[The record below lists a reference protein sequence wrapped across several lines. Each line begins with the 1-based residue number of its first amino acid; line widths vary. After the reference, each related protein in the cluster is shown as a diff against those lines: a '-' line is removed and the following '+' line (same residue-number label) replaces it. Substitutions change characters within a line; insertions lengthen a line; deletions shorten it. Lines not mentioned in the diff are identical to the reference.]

1 MNKLQKLAHA
11 ADRLLNPLK
20 TVEVFGMFGPGNLG
34 DEAMLVAARA
44 HLPPHRHTSYQ
55 SYFRHPVLK
64 GLLRHRPTKKL
75 LVGGGT
81 LVHGG
86 KTGWLDYVEMRSRQ
100 GVDISF
106 LGTGLAFLED
116 QIEGPSQ
123 AFERWSRVMA
133 KAEHVY
139 LRGPASVALAH
150 RMCGRGEE
158 FGDFAFLLQQPHLTV
173 KDHDLRD
180 RVIGINVGLCLG
192 DQADFESKIAVIVRM
207 LSDHFSI
214 VFHAVVQSDVP
225 VIYRV
230 IALSE
235 ISEPSYRVEL
245 DFFDPFAF
253 ITKVRNYRAFIGL
266 KLHAAGLALIA
277 GVPALFVAY
286 LPKCDDFVAPLGAG
300 DELLVRLPLDLDGFV
315 EKIDD
320 LLVMPERYCRNQAI
334 KSIMKRQRAIIAQIY
349 GGR

>member
-11 ADRLLNPLK
+11 ADRLLNPLN
-20 TVEVFGMFGPGNLG
+20 TIEVFGMFGSGNLG

-44 HLPPHRHTSYQ
+44 HLPAHRHTSYQ
-55 SYFRHPVLK
+55 SYFEHPVLK
-64 GLLRHRPTKKL
+64 SLLRHRPTRKL

-100 GVDISF
+100 GADVAF
-106 LGTGLAFLED
+106 LGTGLAFMAD
-116 QIEGPSQ
+116 QIEGSSP
-123 AFERWSRVMA
+123 AFERWSQVMA
-133 KAEHVY
+133 NAEHIY
-139 LRGPASVALAH
+139 LRGPASVALAR

-158 FGDFAFLLQQPHLTV
+158 FGDFAFLLHQPHLTV
-173 KDHDLRD
+173 KDHNLRD

-192 DQADFESKIAVIVRM
+192 DQADFESQIANIVRM
-207 LSDHFSI
+207 LSRQFSI
-214 VFHAVVQSDVP
+214 VFHAVVQSDIP

-230 IALSE
+230 IARSG
-235 ISEPSYRVEL
+235 ISERSYRVES

-253 ITKVRNYRAFIGL
+253 MTKVRSYRAFVGL

-300 DELLVRLPLDLDGFV
+300 DELLIRLPLDLDGFAQ
-315 EKIDD
+315 KIDH
-320 LLVMPERYCRNQAI
+320 LLEMPDRYCRNQAI
-334 KSIMKRQRAIIAQIY
+334 ESIQQRQRAIIAQIY
-349 GGR
+349 ATR